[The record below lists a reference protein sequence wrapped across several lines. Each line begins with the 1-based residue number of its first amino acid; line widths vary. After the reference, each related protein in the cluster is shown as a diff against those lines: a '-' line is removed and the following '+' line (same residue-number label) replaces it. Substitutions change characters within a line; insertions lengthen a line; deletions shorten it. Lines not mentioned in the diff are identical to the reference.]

1 MAGIKMKDKLLEFFY
16 IRFLGLMRYTYIRTP
31 NSELR
36 TPIYLL
42 IIMQFNLN
50 AYPYA
55 SQRRVILAKNCA
67 VATSQPLATLAG
79 IEMFQ
84 SGGNA
89 VDAAIATAITLTVV
103 EPTSNGIGGDAF
115 ALVWDGKLQG
125 INGSGKSPKNLPLS
139 AYSSLEKMPDI
150 GWLTV
155 TVPGAVSV
163 WYEVWQRWGK
173 LPFEQLFAPAI
184 RYARNGFPVSPV
196 TAEIWRRKEVVYLT
210 KKRPEYQYFQQVFF
224 PKKRAPKAGEIWG
237 SVLHAQTLEEI
248 ANTGG
253 ESFYKG
259 KIAKKINNFAADT
272 GGYITSDDLAIHTP
286 LWVDPIATKYKEL
299 EVWEMPPNSQGI
311 AALMALNIVE
321 GLNIEQYKRDSVDSF
336 HYQIEA
342 MKLAFADAYAY
353 VSDPDF
359 MKVTNSN
366 LLEKN
371 YAKQRQE
378 LINNQAIPLA
388 NHGIPQGGTV
398 YLCTADAELMV
409 SFIQSNYDTFG
420 SGILVP
426 ETGISLHNR
435 GSAFTLEKGHSNQ
448 IAANKRPF
456 HTIIPGFLTKDN
468 QPIGPFGVM
477 GAPMQPQGHLQ
488 MVVNLTDYQMNPQ
501 TALDAPRWRFLEGN
515 SVLLERG
522 ASPEIIAG
530 LRERGHDVKLAPETM
545 FGKGQMILK
554 NNGVLIAGSEPR
566 ADGLALGY

>member
-1 MAGIKMKDKLLEFFY
+1 
-16 IRFLGLMRYTYIRTP
+16 
-31 NSELR
+31 
-36 TPIYLL
+36 
-42 IIMQFNLN
+42 MQFNLN
-50 AYPYA
+50 AYPYG

-84 SGGNA
+84 AGGNA

-125 INGSGKSPKNLPLS
+125 INGSGKSPKHLS
-139 AYSSLEKMPDI
+139 LDAFSSLEKMPEL

-163 WYEVWQRWGK
+163 WYEVWNRWGK
-173 LPFEQLFAPAI
+173 LPFEQLFIPAI
-184 RYARNGFPVSPV
+184 RYAKNGFPVSPV

-210 KKRPEYQYFQQVFF
+210 KKRPEYQYFKQVFF
-224 PKKRAPKAGEIWG
+224 PKDCAPKAGEIWG
-237 SVLHAQTLEEI
+237 SSLHAETLEEI
-248 ANTGG
+248 AKTGG
-253 ESFYKG
+253 ESFYTG
-259 KIAKKINNFAADT
+259 KIAEKINNFAADT
-272 GGYITSDDLAIHTP
+272 GGYVTAEDLASHTP
-286 LWVDPIATKYKEL
+286 LWVDPIVTEYKQL
-299 EVWEMPPNSQGI
+299 KVWEMPPNSQGI

-321 GLNIEQYKRDSVDSF
+321 NFNLEQYNRDSVESF

-342 MKLAFADAYAY
+342 MKLAFADAYTY
-353 VSDPDF
+353 VSDADY
-359 MKVTNSN
+359 MNISNKN
-366 LLEKN
+366 LLNKN
-371 YAKQRQE
+371 YAKQRQK
-378 LINNQAIPLA
+378 LITHQAISLA
-388 NHGIPQGGTV
+388 NPGIPQGGTV
-398 YLCTADAELMV
+398 YLCTADSELMV
-409 SFIQSNYDTFG
+409 SFIQSNYDSFG

-435 GSAFTLEKGHSNQ
+435 GSAFTLEKGHPNE
-448 IAANKRPF
+448 IAPNKRPF

-501 TALDAPRWRFLEGN
+501 AALDAPRWRFLEGN
-515 SVLLERG
+515 RILLERG
-522 ASPEIIAG
+522 TPPEIVQG
-530 LRERGHDVKLAPETM
+530 LKQRCHDVKLAPETM
-545 FGKGQMILK
+545 FGKGQIILK
-554 NNGVLIAGSEPR
+554 NNGIFIAGSEPR